1 MSTPTITNEDLRN
14 DALADVVAG
23 FETSQR
29 SPLVA
34 VAMALGIAGTILA
47 AANDSG
53 ASWMLFFFC
62 ACAVGEEVRNFNVPV
77 R

>member
-23 FETSQR
+23 FKTSQR

-34 VAMALGIAGTILA
+34 VAMAMGIAGTMLA

-53 ASWMLFFFC
+53 ASWMLFFC
-62 ACAVGEEVRNFNVPV
+62 ACADEEEIRNFNVPV